1 MRPQEGKLLLRALNY
16 DRIPTKKTVFET
28 LLLHL
33 NVPLIG
39 LKPTKVGYLAITEF
53 QHEID
58 KILNSQ
64 AKEKLSAIGLEAKLP
79 IKLKTERSLICR
91 RVDSSIGEMSKEELK
106 EDMNSRNTQLEV
118 VEVTKFGS
126 YTHLFKIELRTI
138 EQAQRVLQNGLLCGH
153 TKIASHQIEKEEFTD
168 ILICF
173 NCYKLEDHTSANCP
187 KKGTIVCSECAGH
200 HHFKE
205 CNSNIKKCLNCGGP
219 HRTMAMSC
227 PKKKE
232 IIKQKRNQTKE
243 KEQEKQEQTYAR
255 VAEKTIE
262 KIGLQTKRTDYA
274 QTALDRIGLTSVIMI
289 MDAHIHNI
297 IEPGSYSK
305 RLNQTLAKN
314 GISSIQLETPD
325 SEKLLSHQVIGE
337 TIEAMTERQEKLARL
352 EKIGKELG
360 NDTETSD
367 EEIELELQ
375 SNVEIPAASKAAK
388 EYKTKIFA
396 LATEV
401 GKRDLTPS
409 RLKQNY
415 LKGTV
420 KFQISDPNITVE
432 QINSLIF
439 EQKIHSTVDQTA
451 FLPATEFRKIRSG
464 HNIRTPPPEKHAK
477 KTKK

>member
-1 MRPQEGKLLLRALNY
+1 M
-16 DRIPTKKTVFET
+16 
-28 LLLHL
+28 

-91 RVDSSIGEMSKEELK
+91 RVDSSIGEMTKEELK

-205 CNSNIKKCLNCGGP
+205 CNSNIKK
-219 HRTMAMSC
+219 MSKLWGNHIALWRC
-227 PKKKE
+227 HAQKRRKLSNKKE
-232 IIKQKRNQTKE
+232 IKQSKKNKKNKNRPMPVWRK
-243 KEQEKQEQTYAR
+243 KK
-255 VAEKTIE
+255 IE
-262 KIGLQTKRTDYA
+262 KIGLQTKITDYA
-274 QTALDRIGLTSVIMI
+274 QTALDRIGLKSVIMI

-305 RLNQTLAKN
+305 TESNTIKEWNFLNPT
-314 GISSIQLETPD
+314 
-325 SEKLLSHQVIGE
+325 
-337 TIEAMTERQEKLARL
+337 
-352 EKIGKELG
+352 G
-360 NDTETSD
+360 N
-367 EEIELELQ
+367 
-375 SNVEIPAASKAAK
+375 
-388 EYKTKIFA
+388 
-396 LATEV
+396 
-401 GKRDLTPS
+401 S
-409 RLKQNY
+409 RL
-415 LKGTV
+415 
-420 KFQISDPNITVE
+420 
-432 QINSLIF
+432 
-439 EQKIHSTVDQTA
+439 
-451 FLPATEFRKIRSG
+451 RKTPKPSGNRRNNRSYD
-464 HNIRTPPPEKHAK
+464 
-477 KTKK
+477 